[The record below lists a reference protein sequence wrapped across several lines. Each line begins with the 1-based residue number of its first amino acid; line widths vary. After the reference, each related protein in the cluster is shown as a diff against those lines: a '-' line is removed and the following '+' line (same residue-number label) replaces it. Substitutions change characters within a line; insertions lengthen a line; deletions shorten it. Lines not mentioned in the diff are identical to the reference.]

1 MAPTHHPP
9 AHPARKRFTDPFEP
23 LSLTS
28 MDVTQLEQLVHVFV
42 HEHIKDYERFL
53 REEHGQL
60 DLTRWKFVTQ
70 QEHVASYV
78 QRRREPSKSRRRVRQ
93 SASNPL
99 GASASNVSRSNYD
112 GASTPTPTPPHNSN
126 TTASSRKK
134 DPPVVLAIGSVNGSV
149 SDMTYGACSASLD
162 TTRVKSFYV
171 EDNVV
176 DSAVLASL
184 VMPSRAD
191 PFRTL
196 LIKWFEVGQPFPIRA
211 VVKNRDFVV
220 IEATGF
226 THLSNGERVGYH
238 LHHSVHFPQT
248 HELESLIR
256 GNISVCGIFRQAT
269 PSVVDLYFKG
279 FFNPA
284 SGLLRTAI
292 VKSAGN
298 VMTCAVRYSYCAQ
311 MRKLMWALQRRYKR
325 GLHEITDD
333 MVIPEPPELN
343 NRCVTCK
350 KKLSTRVGGLRSPA
364 ATCKLCFMR
373 VCSTCNMKKSMAYVD
388 ESTGRLV
395 QHELSFCF
403 MCVHEATVKSDAVEV
418 AREELPASTQQNS
431 FKFGLAPL
439 QASYFTISDVS
450 EGRI

>member
-9 AHPARKRFTDPFEP
+9 LHPARKRFTDPFEP
-23 LSLTS
+23 LALTS

-42 HEHIKDYERFL
+42 HEHINDYERFL
-53 REEHGQL
+53 REEQGQL
-60 DLTRWKFVTQ
+60 DLKRWKFVNQ

-78 QRRREPSKSRRRVRQ
+78 QRRQEPSKSRRRARQ
-93 SASNPL
+93 SASNTL
-99 GASASNVSRSNYD
+99 GGSASNVSRSNYD
-112 GASTPTPTPPHNSN
+112 GASTPTPPHNSYA
-126 TTASSRKK
+126 TTSSSKK
-134 DPPVVLAIGSVNGSV
+134 DPPVMLAIGSVTASV
-149 SDMTYGACSASLD
+149 SDVTYGACSATLD

-171 EDNVV
+171 EDNVI
-176 DSAVLASL
+176 DCAVLASL
-184 VMPSRAD
+184 VVPSRAD

-196 LIKWFEVGQPFPIRA
+196 LIKWFEVSQPFPIRA
-211 VVKNRDFVV
+211 LVKNRDFVV

-248 HELESLIR
+248 HEVESLVR

-269 PSVVDLYFKG
+269 PNLVDMYYKG
-279 FFNPA
+279 FFSPSSKLMRA
-284 SGLLRTAI
+284 AV
-292 VKSAGN
+292 VKSAGSL
-298 VMTCAVRYSYCAQ
+298 MTCAVRYSHCAQ

-333 MVIPEPPELN
+333 MITPEPPERN

-350 KKLSTRVGGLRSPA
+350 KKLSTRGGLRGPA
-364 ATCKLCFMR
+364 ATCKLCFMH
-373 VCSTCNMKKSMAYVD
+373 VCSTCNMKKTLAYVD
-388 ESTGRLV
+388 ESSGRLM
-395 QHELSFCF
+395 QHDLSFCF
-403 MCVHEATVKSDAVEV
+403 MCVHEATVKSDPVEV
-418 AREELPASTQQNS
+418 AREELPASTQHNS